1 MIILITKN
9 YFVIGI
15 ILLIIGGAVSTW
27 GITSYFDLKKA
38 EKEYREL
45 PHDSPPGSSEPY
57 PTDDFFWQRNSIIII
72 LFVAGTAF
80 LLKWKLTR

>member
-1 MIILITKN
+1 MILITKN

-15 ILLIIGGAVSTW
+15 ILLIIGGTVSVW
-27 GITSYFDLKKA
+27 GIASYFDLKKA

-45 PHDSPPGSSEPY
+45 PQDSPPGSSEPY

-72 LFVAGTAF
+72 LFATGTAF
-80 LLKWKLTR
+80 LLKWKLIR